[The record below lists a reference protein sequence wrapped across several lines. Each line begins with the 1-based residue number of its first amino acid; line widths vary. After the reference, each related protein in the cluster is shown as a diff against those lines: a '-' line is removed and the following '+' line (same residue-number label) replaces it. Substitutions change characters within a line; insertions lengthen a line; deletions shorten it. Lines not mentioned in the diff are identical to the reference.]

1 MADVN
6 RVGAL
11 IYDRFLIGASQQAG
25 LAEQRRGALA
35 AASGEVLEIGA
46 GTGLNLAA
54 YPREGITR
62 LVCSEPNAAM
72 RRQLEARSG
81 EAPLAVEVVT
91 ASAERLPFEDA
102 SFDCVTGTLVLC
114 EVTSPAAA
122 LAEIARV
129 LRPGGHYLFL
139 EHVRSADDDQAR
151 VQDRWA
157 PIWRRVSGGCNC
169 NRDTLATI
177 NASVLTLD
185 EAEIGRFPKAPKIV
199 KPLLIGSASR
209 RFA

>member
-1 MADVN
+1 MN
-6 RVGAL
+6 RFTAL
-11 IYDRFLIGASQQAG
+11 IYDRFLMGASQQAG
-25 LAEQRRGALA
+25 LADKRRQALA

-62 LVCSEPNAAM
+62 LVCTEPNAAM
-72 RRQLEARSG
+72 SSQLEARSAD
-81 EAPLAVEVVT
+81 APVSVEVVA

-114 EVTSPAAA
+114 EASSPPAA

-139 EHVRSADDDQAR
+139 EHVRSADHDQAQM
-151 VQDRWA
+151 QDRWA

-177 NASVLTLD
+177 ESSPLTV
-185 EAEIGRFPKAPKIV
+185 EKAEIGRFPKAPKIV
-199 KPLLIGSASR
+199 KPLLIGSAVL
-209 RFA
+209 AAV

>member
-1 MADVN
+1 MN
-6 RVGAL
+6 RFGAL

-25 LAEQRRGALA
+25 LAEKRCEALA

-62 LVCSEPNAAM
+62 LVCTEPSLAM
-72 RRQLEARSG
+72 SSQLQARSG
-81 EAPLAVEVVT
+81 EAPIEIEVVA
-91 ASAERLPFEDA
+91 ASAEQLPFGDA

-114 EVTSPAAA
+114 EAGSPPAA

-139 EHVRSADDDQAR
+139 EHVRSLDHDHAR
-151 VQDRWA
+151 MQDRWA
-157 PIWRRVSGGCNC
+157 PLWRRASGGCNC

-177 NASVLTLD
+177 KSSQLTV
-185 EAEIGRFPKAPKIV
+185 EKAEVGRFPKAPKIV
-199 KPLLIGSASR
+199 KPLLIGSAVRNAS
-209 RFA
+209 

>member
-1 MADVN
+1 VN
-6 RVGAL
+6 RFGAM
-11 IYDRFLIGASQQAG
+11 IYDRFLMGASQQAG
-25 LAEQRRGALA
+25 LAEKRREALA

-62 LVCSEPNAAM
+62 LVCTEPNAAM
-72 RRQLEARSG
+72 SRQLEARSS
-81 EAPLAVEVVT
+81 EAPVEVEVVA
-91 ASAERLPFEDA
+91 ASAERLPFADA

-114 EVTSPAAA
+114 EASSPAAA

-139 EHVRSADDDQAR
+139 EHVRSVDHDHAR
-151 VQDRWA
+151 MQDRWA
-157 PIWRRVSGGCNC
+157 PIWRSVSGGCNC

-177 NASVLTLD
+177 KASPLTV
-185 EAEIGRFPKAPKIV
+185 EKAELGRFPKAPQIV
-199 KPLLIGSASR
+199 KPLLIGSASLT
-209 RFA
+209 AS

>member
-1 MADVN
+1 MN
-6 RVGAL
+6 RFTAL
-11 IYDRFLIGASQQAG
+11 IYDRVLMGSSQQAG
-25 LAEQRRGALA
+25 LADKRRETLA
-35 AASGEVLEIGA
+35 KASGDVLEIGA

-62 LVCSEPNAAM
+62 LVCTEPNAAM
-72 RRQLEARSG
+72 SRQLEARSSD
-81 EAPLAVEVVT
+81 APVAVEVIA
-91 ASAERLPFEDA
+91 ASAEQLPFADA

-114 EVTSPAAA
+114 EASSPPVA

-129 LRPGGHYLFL
+129 LRPGGRYLFL
-139 EHVRSADDDQAR
+139 EHVRSADHDHAQM
-151 VQDRWA
+151 QDRWA

-177 NASVLTLD
+177 TASPLTVD
-185 EAEIGRFPKAPKIV
+185 RAEVGRFPKAPQIV

-209 RFA
+209 PVS

>member
-1 MADVN
+1 M
-6 RVGAL
+6 
-11 IYDRFLIGASQQAG
+11 IYDRLLMGASQQAG
-25 LAEQRRGALA
+25 LAEKRREALA

-62 LVCSEPNAAM
+62 LVCTEPNAAM
-72 RRQLEARSG
+72 SRQLEARSS
-81 EAPLAVEVVT
+81 EAPVEVEVVA
-91 ASAERLPFEDA
+91 ASAEKLPFADA

-114 EVTSPAAA
+114 EASSPAEA

-139 EHVRSADDDQAR
+139 EHVRSVDHDHAR
-151 VQDRWA
+151 KQDRWA
-157 PIWRRVSGGCNC
+157 PIWRSVSGGCNC

-177 NASVLTLD
+177 KASPLTV
-185 EAEIGRFPKAPKIV
+185 EKAELGRFPKAPQIV
-199 KPLLIGSASR
+199 KPLLIGSASLS
-209 RFA
+209 AS

>member
-1 MADVN
+1 M
-6 RVGAL
+6 
-11 IYDRFLIGASQQAG
+11 IYDRFLMGASQQAG
-25 LAEQRRGALA
+25 LAEKRREALA

-62 LVCSEPNAAM
+62 LVCTEPNAAM
-72 RRQLEARSG
+72 SRQLEARSS
-81 EAPLAVEVVT
+81 EAPVEVEVVA
-91 ASAERLPFEDA
+91 ASAERLPFADA

-114 EVTSPAAA
+114 EASSPAAA

-139 EHVRSADDDQAR
+139 EHVRSVDHDHAR
-151 VQDRWA
+151 MQDRWA
-157 PIWRRVSGGCNC
+157 PIWRSVSGGCNC

-177 NASVLTLD
+177 KASPLTVD
-185 EAEIGRFPKAPKIV
+185 KAELGRFPKAPQIV
-199 KPLLIGSASR
+199 KPLLIGSASLT
-209 RFA
+209 AS

>member
-1 MADVN
+1 VN
-6 RVGAL
+6 RFGAR
-11 IYDRFLIGASQQAG
+11 IYDRFLMGASQQAG
-25 LAEQRRGALA
+25 LADKRREALA

-62 LVCSEPNAAM
+62 LVCTEPNAAM
-72 RRQLEARSG
+72 SRQLEARSS
-81 EAPLAVEVVT
+81 EAPVEVEVVA
-91 ASAERLPFEDA
+91 ASAEKLPFADA

-114 EVTSPAAA
+114 EASSPAEA

-139 EHVRSADDDQAR
+139 EHVRSVDHDHAR
-151 VQDRWA
+151 KQDRWA
-157 PIWRRVSGGCNC
+157 PIWRSVSGGCNC

-177 NASVLTLD
+177 KASPLTV
-185 EAEIGRFPKAPKIV
+185 EKAELGRFPKAPQIV
-199 KPLLIGSASR
+199 KPLLIGSASLT
-209 RFA
+209 AS